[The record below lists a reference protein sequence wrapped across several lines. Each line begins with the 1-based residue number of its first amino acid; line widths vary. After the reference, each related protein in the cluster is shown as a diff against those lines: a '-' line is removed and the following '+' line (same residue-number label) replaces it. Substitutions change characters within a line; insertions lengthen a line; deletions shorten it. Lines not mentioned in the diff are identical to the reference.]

1 MIGGV
6 GTSIGST
13 TRATPDPPQM
23 SDHAWRPVR
32 PRTSWTVIAIGLL
45 ALAAV
50 ALVALVVPADWARA
64 ALGHARGSDADVRSL
79 DIVPAAVR
87 LLAAIGIGVL
97 VTLAQRHV
105 GGTHVLSR
113 SMAALEQ
120 AQILLSLAGA
130 LMMMVIGNS
139 LAHAFG
145 IAGAASIIRFRT
157 PVEDPRDVTVL
168 FLAMALGMAVGL
180 GAFAI
185 AAVGTVLLCL
195 FLVGLHEL
203 DASTGRSVKVRL
215 VSVGATC
222 PLSHVHD
229 VFDANGIAIEPLE
242 SASGKE
248 AMMRFRGRL
257 PTSEPLD
264 ALLQRLSLALL
275 ADGTA
280 GLKEVIWEPAKAH

>member
-1 MIGGV
+1 M

-13 TRATPDPPQM
+13 TRATPDLPAIAHRPP
-23 SDHAWRPVR
+23 RPVR
-32 PRTSWTVIAIGLL
+32 PRTSWTAIAIGVFVLASV
-45 ALAAV
+45 ALAAL
-50 ALVALVVPADWARA
+50 AIPADWARA
-64 ALGHARGSDADVRSL
+64 VWGHTRGGDADVRSL
-79 DIVPAAVR
+79 DVVPAAIR
-87 LLAAIGIGVL
+87 LLAAMGIGVL

-105 GGTHVLSR
+105 GGTHLLSP

-180 GAFAI
+180 GAVAI
-185 AAVGTVLLCL
+185 AAVGTVVLCL
-195 FLVGLHEL
+195 FLVCLHEL
-203 DASTGRSVKVRL
+203 DASTGRTVKVRL
-215 VSVGATC
+215 VSAGTTF

-257 PTSEPLD
+257 PAGEPLD

-280 GLKEVIWEPAKAH
+280 GLKEVSWDPAKAH